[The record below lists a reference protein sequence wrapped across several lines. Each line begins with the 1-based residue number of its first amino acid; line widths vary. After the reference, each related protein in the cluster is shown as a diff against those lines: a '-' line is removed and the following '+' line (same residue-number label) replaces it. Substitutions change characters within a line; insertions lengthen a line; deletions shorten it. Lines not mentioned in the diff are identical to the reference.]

1 MGGGQGVLLEES
13 KSEIWRVVGGF
24 LVNLPYHSSVMR
36 NMQIGSAV
44 GRYRG
49 GRLATTWGSVK
60 DFGIH
65 RKLMK
70 VEESI
75 R

>member
-1 MGGGQGVLLEES
+1 
-13 KSEIWRVVGGF
+13 
-24 LVNLPYHSSVMR
+24 MR